1 MKKIALATI
10 LALLVAFPG
19 MALAEPV
26 KVVVFPFDVFSRQPL
41 DKMGDELQ
49 TLLIERLAAEG
60 VSPLAKDRVNR
71 ALKEAKKPLD
81 LTLARVLAGRLGA
94 DYAVYGS
101 LTKIGARVSL
111 DTKVLDSLG
120 MSRPQSVFVEGTG
133 LDDLKPMSER
143 LAREVAAKMSGV
155 ERVAEIK
162 VEGNQ
167 RIEAEAVKAAMKTKP
182 GGPYSPLKLD
192 EDLRAIWKMG
202 YFDDVRIKSSE
213 GPVGQG
219 KIVTVEVKE
228 KPMIREVQIV
238 GASALD
244 TKDIRDQIGVKPFSV
259 YKPAAVKEAE
269 AKIVRLYHDKGYF
282 DVKVTGTVI
291 DLPSGDKGIKFN
303 IVEGKKVFI
312 KTIAFRGNK
321 SFDADE
327 LRDQMTTK
335 EEGWLSWI
343 TDDNVLDRSK
353 LNQDREK
360 LTDFY
365 YNEGYMTARV
375 GEPEITRGEGGLI
388 VTFDIAE
395 GPRFK
400 VGSVSAS
407 GEMVVPQKQLMAQM
421 ELKAGD
427 WFNREKLRNDLRTMH
442 DTYADRGFAYVEVR
456 PQIKEDKG
464 KNEVSI
470 NYNIKKGD
478 KVYFERIVITGNT
491 HTRDNVIRRE
501 LGVAEG
507 DLFSSR
513 ALRSGNLRLHRLN
526 FFEDVHLSTEKGTKP
541 DLMNLKINVKEKRT
555 GSFNIGA
562 GYSTVDN
569 LMVMGSISEANLF
582 GRGQR
587 LELRG
592 QLGGRSTRYT
602 LSFTEP
608 WLFDKPISAGVDIY
622 DWFREYTN
630 YDKTAA
636 GVRLRLGWPTPW
648 NYTRLFTYYT
658 YEQATVD
665 DVSDTASRFIRDQI
679 GDHTTS
685 AVRAILRRD
694 SRNHNFN
701 PTAGSDNSISLEYAG
716 NPIGGTNAFI
726 KAIADSGWYF
736 QVWWRH
742 VIVVHGR
749 AGWITGHS
757 GGDLPIYERFFLG
770 GINTLRG
777 FDYNSVGPKD
787 PETGDVIG
795 GELMAQ
801 ANLEYR
807 FPIVEKMGL
816 LGLVFYDTGNAWLKD
831 EGYDLGTLRKSVGVG
846 VRWLSPMGPLRLEY
860 GWVLDPEPGE
870 TTSNWEFTIGSLF

>member
-10 LALLVAFPG
+10 LALLVALPG
-19 MALAEPV
+19 MALAESV
-26 KVVVFPFDVFSRQPL
+26 KVVVFPFDVFSQQPL
-41 DKMGDELQ
+41 DQMGEELQ
-49 TLLIERLAAEG
+49 ALLIERLAAEG
-60 VSPLAKDRVNR
+60 VSPLAQETVNR
-71 ALKEAKKPLD
+71 ALKESKKPLD

-94 DYAVYGS
+94 DYAIYGS

-111 DTKVLDSLG
+111 DAKVLDSLG
-120 MSRPQSVFVEGTG
+120 MARPQSVFVEGTG
-133 LDDLKPMSER
+133 LDEIKPMSER
-143 LAREVAAKMSGV
+143 LARELAAKMSGV
-155 ERVAEIK
+155 ERVGEIK

-167 RIEAEAVKAAMKTKP
+167 RIEAEAVKAAMKSKE

-192 EDLRAIWKMG
+192 EDLRAVWKMG
-202 YFDDVRIKSSE
+202 YFDDVRIKTAE
-213 GPVGQG
+213 GPSG
-219 KIVTVEVKE
+219 KVVTVQVKE
-228 KPMIREVQIV
+228 KPMIREVQIN

-244 TKDIRDQIGVKPFSV
+244 QKDIRDQIGVKPFSV
-259 YKPAAVKEAE
+259 YKPAAIKEAE
-269 AKIVRLYHDKGYF
+269 AKIIRLYHDKGYF
-282 DVKVTGTVI
+282 DAKVTGSVI
-291 DLPSGDKGIKFN
+291 DLPTGDKGVKFD

-312 KTIAFRGNK
+312 KSIAFRGNK
-321 SFDADE
+321 SFDADK
-327 LRDQMTTK
+327 LRDQMSTT
-335 EEGWLSWI
+335 EEGWFTWL

-353 LNQDREK
+353 LEQDREK

-365 YNEGYMTARV
+365 YNNGFMTARV
-375 GEPEITRGEGGLI
+375 GEPVIERDPGGLV
-388 VTFDIAE
+388 VTYDISE

-400 VGSVSAS
+400 VSSVSAS
-407 GEMVVPQKQLMAQM
+407 GEMVIPQKQLMAQM
-421 ELKAGD
+421 LVKAGD
-427 WFNREKLRNDLRTMH
+427 WFNRGNLRMDLRMMH

-456 PQIKEDKG
+456 PQVKEDKA
-464 KNEVSI
+464 KNTVSI
-470 NYNIKKGD
+470 NYNITKGQ
-478 KVYFERIVITGNT
+478 KVYFERIIITGNT

-513 ALRSGNLRLHRLN
+513 ALRNGNMRLHRLN
-526 FFEDVHLSTEKGTKP
+526 FFEDVHLSTQKGAQP
-541 DLMNLKINVKEKRT
+541 DKMNLKINVKEKRT
-555 GSFNIGA
+555 GSFSIGA
-562 GYSTVDN
+562 GYSTVDSV
-569 LMVMGSISEANLF
+569 MVMGSISESNLF

-592 QLGGRSTRYT
+592 QLGGKSTRYT

-608 WLFDKPISAGVDIY
+608 WLFDKPISAGADIY

-630 YDKTAA
+630 YDKEAA
-636 GVRLRLGWPTPW
+636 GIRLRLGWPTPW
-648 NYTRLFTYYT
+648 DYTRLYTYYT
-658 YEQATVD
+658 FEQATVD
-665 DVSDTASRFIRDQI
+665 DVEENASRFIRDQV

-701 PTAGSDNSISLEYAG
+701 PTHGSDNSISLEYAG
-716 NPIGGTNAFI
+716 DPIGGTNAFI

-777 FDYNSVGPKD
+777 FDFNSVGPKD

-801 ANLEYR
+801 VNLEYR

-831 EGYDLGTLRKSVGVG
+831 EGYDFSDLRKSVGVG

-860 GWVLDPEPGE
+860 GWVLDPLPGE